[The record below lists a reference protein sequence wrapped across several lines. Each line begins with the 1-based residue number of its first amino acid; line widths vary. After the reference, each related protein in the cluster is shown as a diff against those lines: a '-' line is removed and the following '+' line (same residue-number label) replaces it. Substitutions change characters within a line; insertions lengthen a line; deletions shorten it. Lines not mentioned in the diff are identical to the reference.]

1 MRKLKHNK
9 VLVTFKNLFPFFS
22 FLSSLYTTQVLT
34 IFIIFGFAFAMGSA
48 IRNQIWEKE
57 SQNAQMLEVMGMNAW
72 VGWSVWI
79 VMTLIM
85 LIVISAI
92 FTTLLIVSGLIPFSN
107 PFLIFF
113 VLMCGSLATLSYA

>member
-1 MRKLKHNK
+1 
-9 VLVTFKNLFPFFS
+9 
-22 FLSSLYTTQVLT
+22 
-34 IFIIFGFAFAMGSA
+34 MGSA

-57 SQNAQMLEVMGMNAW
+57 SQNSQMLEVMGMNAW

-85 LIVISAI
+85 LIIISAI
-92 FTTLLIVSGLIPFSN
+92 FTTFLIVSGLIPFSN